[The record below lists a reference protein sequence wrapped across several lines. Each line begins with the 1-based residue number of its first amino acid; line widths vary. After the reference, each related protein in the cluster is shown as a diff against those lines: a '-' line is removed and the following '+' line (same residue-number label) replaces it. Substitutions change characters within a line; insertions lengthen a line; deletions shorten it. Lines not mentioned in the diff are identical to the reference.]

1 MRTRFFGAVLSA
13 LLTMPALAQQ
23 TDRPAEIGGHPNLNG
38 IWQALNSAY
47 WNLEAHS
54 AEAIDEFWPMG
65 AIAAIPAGN
74 SVVRGSKIPYLPAA
88 LALRDQN
95 KANWPAADPEAK

>member
-1 MRTRFFGAVLSA
+1 MRTGFISA
-13 LLTMPALAQQ
+13 ILMASLTLAAEAQQ
-23 TDRPAEIGGHPNLNG
+23 GARPAELGGHPNLNG
-38 IWQALNSAY
+38 IWQAMNSAY

-74 SVVRGSKIPYLPAA
+74 SVITGNGKIPYLPEA
-88 LALRDQN
+88 LALREQN
-95 KANWPAADPEAK
+95 KTAGRPP